1 MIVDEQIAKPFLF
14 FLLVLFSVW
23 NGLVV
28 YLSGVAVWAMALSFV
43 VFIMLPIEMLTNKI
57 LDKYYG

>member
-23 NGLVV
+23 NGMVV
-28 YLSGVAVWAMALSFV
+28 YLGGVTVWAMALSFV
-43 VFIMLPIEMLTNKI
+43 VFIMFPIEKLTNKL
-57 LDKYYG
+57 LDLYYD